1 MAQRRHETPEPKSAT
16 VSSAISAASA
26 VEEAVV
32 HGGLG
37 ALSQPEKGG
46 RASPRSPIGYA
57 QAGTAQMRAFSRL
70 RERRWPLRAVAVGI
84 GLGVGAIVW
93 GSRAAGWLAPIE
105 FGAYDLFVRWHGSTA
120 LPDSR
125 VVLLRIREQEIEAY
139 GHPIPDA
146 VLARALRRLSGYGP
160 RAIGVDLYRAPP
172 GAASGHE
179 AWDALAATILGNPR
193 IVALEKLP
201 QHGEPGVPP
210 PSFLAGGD
218 QVGFSDL
225 AVDPD
230 GTVRRGLLFLWD
242 EEERPSLSLSLQL
255 ALRYLADVGLTLAAD
270 PDDPERVRLGETTI
284 APLGPD
290 DGSYV
295 DADAGG
301 YQYLLDFRRGAEAF
315 PAWSLSQLLAGE
327 IDPSSVEGRV
337 VLLGTTA
344 PSVKDDFRTA
354 HSGGRFVSG
363 IDLHAHAVDQLLRT
377 ALEGEAPMSF
387 WSEPAEVAWLL
398 AWSLLGA
405 LLGIAFRSP
414 LGLTAATAA
423 SLGVLIAGAFALFRM
438 GFWVPLVPPGL
449 ATASA
454 AGLVVAEVARR
465 ERAER
470 AIVMDL
476 FGRYVSR
483 NVADELWKRRGEF
496 MDGQRPRSRRLMI
509 TALLT
514 DLKGYT
520 SAAEKL
526 DPAALMDWVN
536 GYMAVMTEIVEA
548 HGGFVDDYTGDGIKA
563 NFGVPLSS
571 ASEPQIGEDARAAV
585 RCAVAMGEALS
596 SLDAEWRARGL
607 PSARMRVGVF
617 TGEAV
622 AGSLGSARRMK
633 YTTVGD
639 TVNTAA
645 RLESFR
651 KEEFESEPESRS
663 SAALFRILIGD
674 STHRHLGDEFET
686 ECLGGHSLRGR
697 SEPIT
702 IYRVWGRRRPAGGE
716 GGAT

>member
-1 MAQRRHETPEPKSAT
+1 
-16 VSSAISAASA
+16 
-26 VEEAVV
+26 
-32 HGGLG
+32 
-37 ALSQPEKGG
+37 
-46 RASPRSPIGYA
+46 
-57 QAGTAQMRAFSRL
+57 MRAFFRL
-70 RERRWPLRAVAVGI
+70 RERPWPLRAVAVGI

-93 GSRAAGWLAPIE
+93 GARAAGWLAPLE
-105 FGAYDLFVRWHGSTA
+105 FGAYDLVVRWQGSTD
-120 LPDSR
+120 LPGSR

-146 VLARALRRLSGYGP
+146 VLARALRQLSSYGP

-172 GAASGHE
+172 GDASGRE
-179 AWDALAATILGNPR
+179 GWEVLAAAMLGDPR
-193 IVALEKLP
+193 IVAIEKLP
-201 QHGEPGVPP
+201 QHDEPGVPP

-218 QVGFSDL
+218 QVGFSDF

-230 GTVRRGLLFLWD
+230 GIVRRGLLFLWD
-242 EEERPSLSLSLQL
+242 DEDRPSLSLSLLL
-255 ALRYLADVGLTLAAD
+255 ALRYLGDEGLTLAAD
-270 PDDPERVRLGETTI
+270 PDDPERVRLGKTTI
-284 APLGPD
+284 APIGPD

-301 YQYLLDFRRGAEAF
+301 YQYLLDFRRSESF

-327 IDPSSVEGRV
+327 IDPSSVKGRV

-363 IDLHAHAVDQLLRT
+363 IDLHAHAVDQLLRA
-377 ALEGEAPMSF
+377 ALKGETPMRF
-387 WSEPAEVAWLL
+387 WSEPTEAAWILS
-398 AWSLLGA
+398 WSLLGA
-405 LLGIAFRSP
+405 LLGVAFRTP

-423 SLGVLIAGAFALFRM
+423 TLGVLFAGAFVLFRM
-438 GFWVPLVPPGL
+438 GCWVPLVPPGL
-449 ATASA
+449 AAASA
-454 AGLVVAEVARR
+454 TGIVVAEVARR

-470 AIVMDL
+470 AAVMDL

-483 NVADELWKRRGEF
+483 DVADELWNRRDEF

-536 GYMAVMTEIVEA
+536 GYMAAMTEIVEA
-548 HGGFVDDYTGDGIKA
+548 NGGFVDDYTGDGIKA
-563 NFGVPLSS
+563 NFGVPFSS

-585 RCAVAMGEALS
+585 RCAIAMGEALGR
-596 SLDAEWRARGL
+596 LDSEWRVRGL
-607 PSARMRVGVF
+607 PSARMRVGIF

-651 KEEFESEPESRS
+651 KEDVESELES
-663 SAALFRILIGD
+663 SAPPVLIRILIGD

-702 IYRVWGRRRPAGGE
+702 IYRVWGRRRATDCE
-716 GGAT
+716 GGATCQS

>member
-1 MAQRRHETPEPKSAT
+1 
-16 VSSAISAASA
+16 
-26 VEEAVV
+26 
-32 HGGLG
+32 
-37 ALSQPEKGG
+37 
-46 RASPRSPIGYA
+46 
-57 QAGTAQMRAFSRL
+57 MRALSRL
-70 RERRWPLRAVAVGI
+70 REPPWPLRAVALGI

-93 GSRAAGWLAPIE
+93 GARVAGWLAPLE
-105 FGAYDLFVRWHGSTA
+105 FGAYDLFVRWQQRTD

-139 GHPIPDA
+139 GHPLPDA
-146 VLARALRRLSGYGP
+146 VLARALRQLSSYGP
-160 RAIGVDLYRAPP
+160 RGIGVDLYRAPP
-172 GAASGHE
+172 GTASGRE
-179 AWDALAATILGNPR
+179 GWDALAATMLGDPR
-193 IVALEKLP
+193 IVAIEKLP
-201 QHGEPGVPP
+201 QPGEPGVAP

-218 QVGFSDL
+218 QVGFSDV

-230 GTVRRGLLFLWD
+230 GIVRRGLLFLWD
-242 EEERPSLSLSLQL
+242 EEDRPSLSLSLQL
-255 ALRYLADVGLTLAAD
+255 ALRYLADDGITLDAD
-270 PDDPERVRLGETTI
+270 PDDPERVRLGGTTI

-295 DADAGG
+295 GADAGG
-301 YQYLLDFRRGAEAF
+301 YQYLLDFTRAAGAF
-315 PAWSLSQLLAGE
+315 PAWSLSQLLAAE
-327 IDPSSVEGRV
+327 IDPRTVEGRV

-354 HSGGRFVSG
+354 HSGGHFVSG
-363 IDLHAHAVDQLLRT
+363 IDLHAHAVDQLLRA
-377 ALEGEAPMSF
+377 ALEGEAPMRF
-387 WSEPAEVAWLL
+387 WSEPAEATWVL

-405 LLGIAFRSP
+405 LLGVALRTP
-414 LGLTAATAA
+414 LGLTGATAA
-423 SLGVLIAGAFALFRM
+423 TLGVLFAAAFALFRM
-438 GFWVPLVPPGL
+438 GCWVPLVPPGL
-449 ATASA
+449 AAASA
-454 AGLVVAEVARR
+454 TGLVVAEVARR

-470 AIVMDL
+470 AVVMDL

-483 NVADELWKRRGEF
+483 SVADELWKRRGEF

-571 ASEPQIGEDARAAV
+571 ASQPQIGEDARAAV
-585 RCAVAMGEALS
+585 RCAVAMGEALGR
-596 SLDAEWRARGL
+596 LDAEWRARGL
-607 PSARMRVGVF
+607 PSARVRVGIF

-651 KEEFESEPESRS
+651 KEEFESELESS
-663 SAALFRILIGD
+663 APAALFRILIGD

-702 IYRVWGRRRPAGGE
+702 IYRVWGRRRPDGSE
-716 GGAT
+716 GGAA